1 MRSISS
7 RKSDRVKELVRLH
20 KKSDRHEAGLFLAE
34 GPAVVR
40 MALDYSR
47 DWVVEVFAVEGLVD
61 QYVGFD
67 CPVTV
72 CSPEVIAALS
82 GTQSPQGVIALCRIP
97 EYSLT
102 EIVQSRR
109 TVVVMDN
116 ISDPGNLGTI
126 IRTADAT
133 AAAGV
138 LLYGNCVD
146 PYNDKVVR
154 SSAGSIFRVP
164 IATLDSISDLPPTRS
179 VYTLAADAD
188 LSLTDLEESHRV
200 GPQTWVIGSEAH
212 GISPDWSAR
221 VPDPIHVSIPMADG
235 VESLNAAI
243 AASICLYEQYLH
255 RPPVSDTENL

>member
-47 DWVVEVFAVEGLVD
+47 DRVVEVFALEELVD

-97 EYSLT
+97 EDLVS
-102 EIVQSRR
+102 EIVQSSK
-109 TVVVMDN
+109 TVVVLDN

-133 AAAGV
+133 GAAGV

-164 IATLDSISDLPPTRS
+164 IATLDSISDLPPSRN
-179 VYTLAADAD
+179 VFTLAAHAD
-188 LSLTDLEESHRV
+188 LTLPELDGSAVSA
-200 GPQTWVIGSEAH
+200 PQTWVIGSEAH
-212 GISPDWSAR
+212 GISADWNMRTPA
-221 VPDPIHVSIPMADG
+221 PISVSIPMADG

-243 AASICLYEQYLH
+243 AASICLYAHYL
-255 RPPVSDTENL
+255 RPKS

>member
-7 RKSDRVKELVRLH
+7 RKSDRVKELVRLQ
-20 KKSDRHEAGLFLAE
+20 KKSDRYEAGLFLAE

-40 MALDYSR
+40 MALDHAR
-47 DWVVEVFAVEGLVD
+47 DRIVEVFAVEELVD
-61 QYVGFD
+61 HYIGFE

-72 CSPEVIAALS
+72 CSAEVIAALS

-102 EIVQSRR
+102 EIVQSQQ
-109 TVVVMDN
+109 TVVVLDN
-116 ISDPGNLGTI
+116 ISDPGNLGTT

-164 IATLDSISDLPPTRS
+164 IATLESIADLPSSRNICALTAHSEFTLTELEATRMVS
-179 VYTLAADAD
+179 
-188 LSLTDLEESHRV
+188 
-200 GPQTWVIGSEAH
+200 PQTWVIGSEAH
-212 GISPDWSAR
+212 GISAEWSSR
-221 VPDPIHVSIPMADG
+221 VPAPIFVSIPMAGG

-255 RPPVSDTENL
+255 RPPLSDKNL